1 MFYHIEGIVDYI
13 GQNSAVIDCGGIGFE
28 INVSNIT
35 LGALSKGEKEKLYI
49 YDYVREDAFDLYGF
63 KTQEEKKLFQLLL
76 GVSGIGPKVAI
87 SVLSSGTSSMIIS
100 AIVTEDVAFFQQAP
114 GIGKKTAHRIVLEL
128 KDKVGGMIEC
138 AAANETGNTT
148 LGVGDNKLKDARA
161 ALASLG
167 YSPSEISA
175 SLRGLDTAP
184 LSVSDIVRAALKRM
198 SQ

>member
-1 MFYHIEGIVDYI
+1 MFYHIEGTVDYL
-13 GQNSAVIDCGGIGFE
+13 GQNSAVIDCGGMGFE
-28 INVSNIT
+28 INVSSVT
-35 LGALSKGEKEKLYI
+35 LAALSKGEKEKLYI

-63 KTQEEKKLFQLLL
+63 KTLEEKRLFQLLL

-87 SVLSSGTSSMIIS
+87 SVLSSGTSSVIIS

-128 KDKVGGMIEC
+128 KDKVGGM
-138 AAANETGNTT
+138 
-148 LGVGDNKLKDARA
+148 LGGTASEEAVSAEFGAGDNKLKDARA

-167 YSPSEISA
+167 YAPNEIST

-184 LSVSDIVRAALKRM
+184 LSVSDILRAALKRM
-198 SQ
+198 S